1 MYDNGIIILK
11 TLKSKDFSLWLNL
24 VNIYYKGYHTIP
36 EGNYLFGAIKL
47 HINIYRMTTNSYL
60 LDNMQRIS
68 IYDIENLLYKLYLMD
83 SPYEIKEG
91 VRYYRNT
98 DKLVSEA
105 TNIIVLDSNGN
116 KIIYPSIS
124 DCAKN
129 LNIGRNKIKQCLISG
144 ETYKGYMFVLS

>member
-1 MYDNGIIILK
+1 
-11 TLKSKDFSLWLNL
+11 
-24 VNIYYKGYHTIP
+24 
-36 EGNYLFGAIKL
+36 
-47 HINIYRMTTNSYL
+47 MTTNSYL

-68 IYDIENLLYKLYLMD
+68 IYDIENLLSKLYLMD

-98 DKLVSEA
+98 EKLVSEA

-129 LNIGRNKIKQCLISG
+129 LNIGRDKIKQCLISG